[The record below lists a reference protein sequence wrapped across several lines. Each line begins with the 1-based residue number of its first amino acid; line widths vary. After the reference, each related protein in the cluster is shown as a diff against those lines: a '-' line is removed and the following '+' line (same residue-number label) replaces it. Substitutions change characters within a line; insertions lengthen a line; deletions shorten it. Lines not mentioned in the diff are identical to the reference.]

1 MPDAMRR
8 SVFEGV
14 ALPRNA
20 RVAAAPCVFA
30 ARYVL
35 RGGPEVAGL
44 AGEAFGVRPPLAPL
58 QSSESGAR
66 AALWMSPDEWL
77 LLDEACEPDLGAR
90 IEAALAPAPHAL
102 IDVSHRHCA
111 LDVAGADVERLLNSS
126 VNLDLN
132 ISAFPVGMVVRTLLG
147 KAEIVLWRREPTRF
161 RIETTRSFG
170 PYVAAVL
177 DKTASD
183 QEFC

>member
-14 ALPRNA
+14 ALPRYP
-20 RVAAAPCVFA
+20 RVAAAPCDIA

-35 RGGPEVAGL
+35 RGAPDVAAL
-44 AGEAFGVRPPLAPL
+44 AGKAFGAHPPLAPL
-58 QSSESGAR
+58 QSSVSGAR

-77 LLDEACEPDLGAR
+77 LLDEACDPDLGAR
-90 IEAALAPAPHAL
+90 METALASAPHAL
-102 IDVSHRHCA
+102 IDVSHRNCA
-111 LDVAGADVERLLNSS
+111 LDASGPDVERWLNSS
-126 VNLDLN
+126 INLDLN

-161 RIETTRSFG
+161 RIEAARSFG

-177 DKTASD
+177 SQTASD
-183 QEFC
+183 QEFR